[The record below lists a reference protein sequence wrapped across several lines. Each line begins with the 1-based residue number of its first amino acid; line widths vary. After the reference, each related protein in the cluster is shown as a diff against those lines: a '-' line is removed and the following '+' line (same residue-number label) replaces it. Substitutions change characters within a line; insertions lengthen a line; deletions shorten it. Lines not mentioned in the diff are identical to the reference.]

1 MQLISRVLGVVL
13 ALAFL
18 SGCAGLGV
26 MGSLAAG
33 MGGVMGAGMGAGMP
47 VSGRAGRSGTPG
59 KLDKQPGGNAGAD
72 LIEFPQNQ
80 SCRYVG
86 GIRRCD

>member
-18 SGCAGLGV
+18 SGCFLGLGTLV
-26 MGSLAAG
+26 GTLDTLGTLGSL
-33 MGGVMGAGMGAGMP
+33 GGVP
-47 VSGRAGRSGTPG
+47 VTPV
-59 KLDKQPGGNAGAD
+59 KLDKQPGGIAGPD